1 MTRKSLRSLGIAFL
15 ILALTSVF
23 YFFKGTSKPDYA
35 TLDGYYTQDI
45 SWSSCYGDFECAKFD
60 VPIDYDNLST
70 GTFSIGTLRRVAD
83 DTKHRIGSLII
94 NPGGPGASGID
105 YAYNAEYVFD
115 PEITDRYDIV
125 GFDPRGITESEPIRC
140 YTDKEADEN
149 FAADAKPD
157 SPQEFTEALK
167 STKDFIQ
174 KCIDKND
181 HLTAFST
188 ANAARDMDI
197 LRALVGDEKLNY
209 MGKSYG
215 TFLGTLYA
223 QFFPDRIGRVVL
235 DGAVDPAISRFEQT
249 KMQAVSFDAALSA
262 FIDYCLKDSLCPL
275 PKDHAQATQF
285 IIDLFVKTGKEPLP
299 LKDSSSDRTLS
310 ETLMVVGAASA
321 LYDSE
326 NGWPS
331 LENAIDDAIKGY
343 ADGFME
349 LADIYTGRQE
359 DGSYPNNDL
368 DSGAV
373 IDCLDFA
380 DNRSVDQIKKD
391 AEKISLAAPVF
402 GPYLGLGGLS
412 CKFMPKNSPVVITT
426 TTTTTPLLIIGTTN
440 DPATPYA
447 WSVALHTLLPNSHLL
462 TYVGEG
468 HTGQGRG
475 NACIDDAVD
484 KYYLQGVLPAE
495 NLRCTD

>member
-23 YFFKGTSKPDYA
+23 YFFKGASKPDYT
-35 TLDGYYTQDI
+35 TLDGYYAQSI
-45 SWSSCYGDFECAKFD
+45 SWNSCYGEFECADFD
-60 VPIDYDNLST
+60 VPIDYDKLSI
-70 GTFSIGTLRRVAD
+70 GSFSIAALRRVAD
-83 DTKHRIGSLII
+83 DSKHRIGSLIV
-94 NPGGPGASGID
+94 NPGGPGGSGID

-115 PEITDRYDIV
+115 PDITDRYDIV
-125 GFDPRGITESEPIRC
+125 GFDPRGVTGSEPIRC

-157 SPQEFTEALK
+157 NPTEFQETLEA
-167 STKDFIQ
+167 TKDFVQ
-174 KCIDKND
+174 KCLDKNH

-215 TFLGTLYA
+215 TFMGTLYA

-249 KMQAVSFDAALSA
+249 KMQAVSFDAALAA
-262 FIDYCLKDSLCPL
+262 FIDYCIADDACLL
-275 PKDHAQATQF
+275 PKTQAEATQF
-285 IIDLFVKTGKEPLP
+285 IIDLFIKTGKEPLP
-299 LKDSSSDRTLS
+299 LRDSDGSRTLS
-310 ETLMVVGAASA
+310 ESLMVVGAASA

-331 LENAIDDAIKGY
+331 LETAIEDAVDGY
-343 ADGFME
+343 GDGFME
-349 LADIYTGRQE
+349 LADTYTGRQD

-373 IDCLDFA
+373 IDCLDFK
-380 DNRSVDQIKKD
+380 DNRSVNQIKKD
-391 AEKISLAAPVF
+391 AEEISIAAPVF
-402 GPYLGLGGLS
+402 GPYLGLGGIM
-412 CKFMPKNSPVVITT
+412 CKYMPSFTPVVITKT
-426 TTTTTPLLIIGTTN
+426 TTTAPLVIIGTTN

-447 WSVALHTLLPNSHLL
+447 WAVALHKLLPNSHLI